1 MPQFAIRPCEFE
13 DLSAVRELLQQLST
27 VAEPAGD
34 LRLEVMTGILREM
47 VELPG
52 LYFNLVATVEG
63 SVVGFVSVLFYK
75 TLFHRGGT
83 ALINELVIDRDWRG
97 QGLGRALI
105 QAVIA
110 EAKSRGIDEVEVSTE
125 QTNHA
130 ALRFYRRCGFDEE
143 YVLLGMEFDER
154 HETQ

>member
-1 MPQFAIRPCEFE
+1 MPEFAIRPCEFE
-13 DLSAVRELLQQLST
+13 DLPAVHELLQQLST

-47 VELPG
+47 AELPG
-52 LYFNLVATVEG
+52 LYFNLVVTVEG
-63 SVVGFVSVLFYK
+63 SVVGFVSALFYQ

-83 ALINELVIDRDWRG
+83 ALINELVIDRAWRR

-110 EAKSRGIDEVEVSTE
+110 EARSRGMDEVEVGTE
-125 QTNHA
+125 QTNHT

-143 YVLLGMEFDER
+143 YVLLGLEFDER
-154 HETQ
+154 RETQ